1 VSTAFE
7 RRFSVKT
14 AVDEF
19 LPKASVGEPVDA
31 EERFRE
37 RVAAYLEEHEAPEVG
52 RAGDTADPT
61 RTFRVALEL
70 AEPVDDYRREAVSPT
85 PPSAW
90 IVNPRPESVAAGLV
104 HVGALLETG
113 NDLGGFVGTGTYT
126 VFSQDF
132 FIERDS
138 TPDVGWHSLRR
149 KAVAAVWA
157 YVDHDDYDSF
167 DVDGVALSMADLEAW
182 IQRNPPEDVPNP
194 LS

>member
-1 VSTAFE
+1 MGTAFE

-19 LPKASVGEPVDA
+19 LPETPVDEPVDPD
-31 EERFRE
+31 ERFRE
-37 RVAAYLEEHEAPEVG
+37 RVEAYLEEHEVPEVG
-52 RAGDTADPT
+52 RAGNTADPT
-61 RTFRVALEL
+61 RTFRIALAL
-70 AEPVDDYRREAVSPT
+70 ADPVDDYRREVMSPT
-85 PPSAW
+85 PPLSW
-90 IVNPRPESVAAGLV
+90 IVNQRPEAVAAGLV

-113 NDLGGFVGTGTYT
+113 NDLGGFEGTGTYT

-132 FIERDS
+132 FVQRES
-138 TPDVGWHSLRR
+138 TPNLSRHSLRR

-182 IQRNPPEDVPNP
+182 AQRNVSTP

>member
-1 VSTAFE
+1 VGTAFE

-19 LPKASVGEPVDA
+19 LPEAPVDEPVDPD
-31 EERFRE
+31 ERFRE
-37 RVAAYLEEHEAPEVG
+37 RVAAYLEEHEVPEVG
-52 RAGDTADPT
+52 QADPT
-61 RTFRVALEL
+61 RTFRIALEL
-70 AEPVDDYRREAVSPT
+70 ADPVDEYRREAVSPT
-85 PPSAW
+85 TPVTW
-90 IVNPRPESVAAGLV
+90 IVKPRPESVAAGLV

-113 NDLGGFVGTGTYT
+113 KDLGGFGGTGKYT
-126 VFSQDF
+126 LFSQDF

-182 IQRNPPEDVPNP
+182 LQRNPPEDVPEP
-194 LS
+194 VQ